1 MSSKIL
7 IFGGG
12 VSNFLSKMAWIH
24 PPTHFKI
31 VFECLDFFNL
41 CNIPKAIPTLYSDQ
55 EETDYRV
62 VLFIYLFNPHY
73 TRKYI

>member
-1 MSSKIL
+1 
-7 IFGGG
+7 
-12 VSNFLSKMAWIH
+12 MAWIN

-31 VFECLDFFNL
+31 VFECLDFFYL

-62 VLFIYLFNPHY
+62 VLFIYLFIY
-73 TRKYI
+73 STLITRGSTYKIEHARALKRPY